1 MESTALP
8 TRFSSTLVLL
18 GGFVVTYLNANKA
31 EHLQPEH
38 LEEREVFDVDTQDND
53 E

>member
-8 TRFSSTLVLL
+8 TRFSNTLVLL
-18 GGFVVTYLNANKA
+18 DGFVVTYLNANKA
-31 EHLQPEH
+31 EHLQPKH